1 MRKVYALFLFAVG
14 FYCTPI
20 NYAGACDVFKTCLA
34 VADCVTNPKW
44 HDEMMRV
51 KGSGQGISDDTT
63 LCQHKDNP
71 GNTAFD
77 GDSAGCVA
85 GNWEI
90 IGKFAYQGKNEC
102 SKVPK

>member
-1 MRKVYALFLFAVG
+1 MNRFYALLLLAITSC
-14 FYCTPI
+14 CTTV

-44 HDEMMRV
+44 NAEMMRV
-51 KGSGQGISDDTT
+51 KGSGQGIADDTA
-63 LCQHKDNP
+63 LCQHQDNP
-71 GNTAFD
+71 GNTNFN

-85 GNWEI
+85 QNWEI
-90 IGKFAYQGKNEC
+90 IGRFAYQGKNEC